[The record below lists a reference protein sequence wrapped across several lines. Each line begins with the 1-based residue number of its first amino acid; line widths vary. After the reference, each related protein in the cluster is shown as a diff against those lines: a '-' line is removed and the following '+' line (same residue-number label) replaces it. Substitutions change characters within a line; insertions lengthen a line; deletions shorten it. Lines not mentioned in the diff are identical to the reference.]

1 MRAGDPAQV
10 QLVAPAVSGSAA
22 PQLDAVQEAA
32 AQFAAA
38 RDSVPWDSVSR
49 DSVLTDS
56 VLSDSAAAA
65 MLLVGAPGT
74 GKSTA
79 AVEAVV
85 RAVRSGVP
93 ADHCVLLAPSRTMA
107 ATLRDQVTT
116 RLQGTSTEPLART
129 MQAFAWGILRAEAAL
144 RGDPPPR
151 LLSGPEQDVVLRDL
165 LAGHA
170 AGDPVGPV
178 WPDSVREALGTRGF
192 RNELRDLLMRAVES
206 SLTADDLARLGR
218 EHDRPE
224 WVAAAQV
231 LDEYDQ
237 VTALSAPGGYDPSW
251 ILGAATDL
259 LIEDDAARH
268 RLHDRLTLIVIDDA
282 QELSPAGA
290 RLLAAAAGPGARTL
304 LLADPDATVQG
315 FRGADPAVAFALA
328 DRWGA
333 GEALTLGTSYRQGQ
347 ALREVSA
354 RVSSRIGSVG
364 SVRHRETTVAV
375 APDTTEDHAA
385 DLAPTVEVYRSVAA
399 ESGGIAATLRRAHL
413 LSGLPWGEMAVIVRG
428 QSRATALRRSLS
440 VAGVPVAT
448 AAATL
453 PLRDE
458 PAVRPFL
465 QALELITG
473 DAPPQEDLP
482 GLAVDLLSSAIGS
495 ADALVL
501 RRLRRTLRQAE
512 LVDGGSRTSDEL
524 LVAAT
529 LSPQEFAVDLR
540 VVGEPVRRVRSVLD
554 AGRSALAAE
563 AASAEDVLWAMWA
576 ASGLAQE
583 WEHDAFT
590 GGPAG
595 TRADRDLDAMVAL
608 FSAAALFQDRLPAAP
623 AGAFAEH
630 LRGQDVPGDRLVK
643 SAPDSDQVALLTAQA
658 AAGRSWSLV
667 VVAGVQESVWPD
679 LRLRGSLL
687 GSSDLVDV
695 VTGRG
700 RSAQA
705 AATAVRY
712 DETRQFLV
720 AVSRASHRLIVTAV
734 DNDEE
739 QPSAFLD
746 LIDEFP
752 LLEDRPYAPVPRP
765 MSLAGI
771 VASLRRSVAAGEG
784 SESDAESM
792 ATALAWLAEAGVRG
806 ADPQQ
811 WWPLRDRSVDVLRR
825 PLPLSVRV
833 SPSTLSSFS
842 TCALRWF
849 LVNSGGQHDSAT
861 AASLGTLIHD
871 IVDIHGDD
879 GLGAMMRA
887 LDERW
892 SALGLPQGWNQR
904 AQRQLAELMLT
915 RADQYLT
922 AEHAVGTTV
931 LGTEMPFEVTIGRA
945 DLRGRVDRLESTA
958 DGVRVVDFKTGGTS
972 VTQAEVV
979 EHLQLGAY
987 QAALAEGGFDGV
999 SGQKSAGAALVQLGK
1014 AAGKTPAAKVQAQ
1027 APLDAQEDPQWAQA
1041 RIAEL
1046 AEQMADRE
1054 FIATAGSMCEVC
1066 DVQSSCPL
1074 RDRGRML

>member
-1 MRAGDPAQV
+1 MRTQDTPSQV
-10 QLVAPAVSGSAA
+10 RLLAPAVSAT
-22 PQLDAVQEAA
+22 PEPPLDPAQEAA
-32 AQFAAA
+32 AAFAAGGGQGRA
-38 RDSVPWDSVSR
+38 IL
-49 DSVLTDS
+49 VL
-56 VLSDSAAAA
+56 
-65 MLLVGAPGT
+65 GAPGS

-79 AVEAVV
+79 AVESVV
-85 RAVRSGVP
+85 RAVRAGVP

-107 ATLRDQVTT
+107 ASLRDRVTT

-170 AGDPVGPV
+170 AGDPAGPV
-178 WPDSVREALGTRGF
+178 WPESVREALGTRGF

-206 SLTADDLARLGR
+206 SLTASDLADLGR

-259 LIEDDAARH
+259 LIEDEAARR
-268 RLHDRLTLIVIDDA
+268 RLHDRLALIVVDDA
-282 QELSPAGA
+282 QELSPAGD
-290 RLLAAAAGPGARTL
+290 RLLAAAAGPGVRSV

-315 FRGADPAVAFALA
+315 FRGADPAVAFTLA
-328 DRWGA
+328 GRWGA
-333 GEALTLGTSYRQGQ
+333 GEALTLGTSYRQGA

-364 SVRHRETTVAV
+364 SVRHRQVE
-375 APDTTEDHAA
+375 AA
-385 DLAPTVEVYRSVAA
+385 DDDSAASVEVYRSVAA
-399 ESGGIAATLRRAHL
+399 ESGRIAATLRQAHL
-413 LSGLPWGEMAVIVRG
+413 LSGLPWGEMAVVVRG
-428 QSRATALRRSLS
+428 QARAAALRRSLS

-473 DAPPQEDLP
+473 DAPPSDDLP
-482 GLAVDLLSSAIGS
+482 GLAIDLLSSPIGR
-495 ADALVL
+495 ADAMVL
-501 RRLRRTLRQAE
+501 RRLRRALRQAE
-512 LVDGGSRTSDEL
+512 LVAGGTRTSDEL

-529 LSPQEFAVDLR
+529 LSQQELTADLPG
-540 VVGEPVRRVRSVLD
+540 VGDPVRRVRAVLD
-554 AGRSALAAE
+554 AGRSALAAGVTS
-563 AASAEDVLWAMWA
+563 ASASAEDVLWAMWA

-583 WEHDAFT
+583 WERDAFS

-643 SAPDSDQVALLTAQA
+643 AAPDTDQVALLTPQA

-679 LRLRGSLL
+679 LRMRGSLL
-687 GSSDLVDV
+687 GSSELVDV

-705 AATAVRY
+705 AAAAVRY

-720 AVSRASHRLIVTAV
+720 AVSRASRRLIVTAV

-746 LIDEFP
+746 LIDDFP

-765 MSLAGI
+765 MSLAGVI
-771 VASLRRSVAAGEG
+771 AGLRRSVAAGQMQ
-784 SESDAESM
+784 ESAAM
-792 ATALAWLAEAGVRG
+792 ALAWLAEANVRG

-811 WWPLRDRSVDVLRR
+811 WWPLRGRSVDLPRR
-825 PLPLSVRV
+825 PAPAPVRV
-833 SPSTLSSFS
+833 SPSTLERFS
-842 TCALRWF
+842 TCALQWL
-849 LVNSGGQHDSAT
+849 LVSSGGEHDSAP
-861 AASLGTLIHD
+861 AASMGTLIHD
-871 IVDIHGDD
+871 IVETRGED
-879 GLGAMMRA
+879 GLAAMLRS

-892 SALGLPQGWNQR
+892 SSLGLPRGWFQR
-904 AQRQLAELMLT
+904 VQRELAELMLA
-915 RADQYLT
+915 RADNYLEGERT
-922 AEHAVGTTV
+922 RGTKV
-931 LGTEMPFEVTIGRA
+931 LGTEVPFEVTLERA
-945 DLRGRVDRLESTA
+945 ELRGRVDRLEDTP
-958 DGVRVVDFKTGGTS
+958 DGVRVIDFKTGRTP
-972 VTQAEVV
+972 VREDEVA
-979 EHLQLGAY
+979 EHLQLAAY
-987 QAALAEGGFDGV
+987 QAALVEGGFDGV
-999 SGQKSAGAALVQLGK
+999 PTEKSAGAALVQLGK
-1014 AAGKTPAAKVQAQ
+1014 AAGTKATAKVQAQ
-1027 APLDAQEDPQWAQA
+1027 APLAEQEDPQWARK

-1054 FIATAGSMCEVC
+1054 FVATVGSICEVC
-1066 DVQSSCPL
+1066 AVKSSCPL
-1074 RDRGRML
+1074 QDEGRMV

>member
-1 MRAGDPAQV
+1 MQVGAMQMGAQSQV
-10 QLVAPAVSGSAA
+10 QLVAPAISASMQ
-22 PQLDAVQEAA
+22 PQLDSAQEAA
-32 AQFAAA
+32 ARFAA
-38 RDSVPWDSVSR
+38 SR
-49 DSVLTDS
+49 DTG
-56 VLSDSAAAA
+56 ARA
-65 MLLVGAPGT
+65 MLLLGAPGT

-93 ADHCVLLAPSRTMA
+93 ADHCVLLAPTRTMA
-107 ATLRDQVTT
+107 ASLRDQVTT
-116 RLQGTSTEPLART
+116 RLHGTSTEPLART

-206 SLTADDLARLGR
+206 SLTASDLAQLGHD
-218 EHDRPE
+218 HDRPE

-259 LIEDDAARH
+259 LIEDEAARS
-268 RLHDRLTLIVIDDA
+268 RLHDRLALIVIDDA

-290 RLLAAAAGPGARTL
+290 RLLAAAAGPGSRTV

-315 FRGADPAVAFALA
+315 FRGADPAVVFALA
-328 DRWGA
+328 DRWGV
-333 GEALTLGTSYRQGQ
+333 GEAVTLGTSYRQGP

-364 SVRHRETTVAV
+364 NVRHRDVAGS
-375 APDTTEDHAA
+375 DAA
-385 DLAPTVEVYRSVAA
+385 ATGSAAVEVYRSVAA
-399 ESGGIAATLRRAHL
+399 ESGGIAATLRQAHL
-413 LSGLPWGEMAVIVRG
+413 LSGLPWGDMAVIVRG
-428 QSRATALRRSLS
+428 QARATALRRSLS

-465 QALELITG
+465 QALELLTG
-473 DAPPQEDLP
+473 DAPPSDELP

-501 RRLRRTLRQAE
+501 RRLRRALRQAE
-512 LVDGGSRTSDEL
+512 LADGGARTSDEL
-524 LVAAT
+524 LVAVT
-529 LSPQEFAVDLR
+529 LSQQELATDLR
-540 VVGEPVRRVRSVLD
+540 TVGAPVRRVRAVLD
-554 AGRSALAAE
+554 AGRVALAAQG
-563 AASAEDVLWAMWA
+563 ASAEDVLWAMWA

-583 WEHDAFT
+583 WERDAFT

-643 SAPDSDQVALLTAQA
+643 AAPDSDQVALLTPQA

-705 AATAVRY
+705 AAAAVRY

-720 AVSRASHRLIVTAV
+720 AVSRAAQRLIVTAV

-765 MSLAGI
+765 MSLSGVI
-771 VASLRRSVAAGEG
+771 SGLRRSVASGDGA
-784 SESDAESM
+784 DADP
-792 ATALAWLAEAGVRG
+792 ARALAWLAHVGVRG
-806 ADPQQ
+806 ADPRE
-811 WWPLRDRSVDVLRR
+811 WWPLRGRSVDLPRR
-825 PLPLSVRV
+825 PLPLAVRV
-833 SPSTLSSFS
+833 SPSSLQGFS
-842 TCALRWF
+842 NCALRWF
-849 LVNSGGQHDSAT
+849 LVNSGGEHDSAT

-871 IVDIHGDD
+871 IVETRGDD
-879 GLGAMMRA
+879 GLSAMLRA

-892 SALGLPQGWNQR
+892 SSLGLPHGWNQR
-904 AQRQLAELMLT
+904 VQRQLAELMLT
-915 RADQYLT
+915 RADQYLREQVP
-922 AEHAVGTTV
+922 AGTTV
-931 LGTEMPFEVTIGRA
+931 LGAEVPFEVAIGRA
-945 DLRGRVDRLESTA
+945 DLRGRVDRLELTEK
-958 DGVRVVDFKTGGTS
+958 GVRVIDFKTGGTA
-972 VTQAEVV
+972 VPKAEMA

-987 QAALAEGGFDGV
+987 QAAVTGGGFEGV
-999 SGQKSAGAALVQLGK
+999 SEQSSAGAALVQLGK
-1014 AAGKTPAAKVQAQ
+1014 GAGTKPEAKVQEQ
-1027 APLDAQEDPQWAQA
+1027 PPLAEQEDPQWAQT
-1041 RIAEL
+1041 RIVEL

-1054 FIATAGSMCEVC
+1054 FVATANSMCEIC

>member
-1 MRAGDPAQV
+1 MRTQEGGTQPQV
-10 QLVAPAVSGSAA
+10 QLLAPAVTVSTGPS
-22 PQLDAVQEAA
+22 LDPVQEAA
-32 AQFAAA
+32 TSFAAG
-38 RDSVPWDSVSR
+38 R
-49 DSVLTDS
+49 
-56 VLSDSAAAA
+56 AAGRA
-65 MLLVGAPGT
+65 LLVVGAPGT
-74 GKSTA
+74 GKSTT

-85 RAVRSGVP
+85 QAVRAGVP

-107 ATLRDQVTT
+107 ASLRDQVTT

-170 AGDPVGPV
+170 AGDPVGPD

-206 SLTADDLARLGR
+206 GLSAADLAQLGR

-237 VTALSAPGGYDPSW
+237 VTALSAPGGFDPSW

-259 LIEDDAARH
+259 LIEDAAARQ
-268 RLHDRLTLIVIDDA
+268 RLHDRLAVIVIDDA

-290 RLLAAAAGPGARTL
+290 RLLAAAAGPVARTV

-328 DRWGA
+328 SRWGA
-333 GEALTLGTSYRQGQ
+333 REALTLGTSYRQGST
-347 ALREVSA
+347 LREVSA

-364 SVRHRETTVAV
+364 SVRHREAR
-375 APDTTEDHAA
+375 AA
-385 DLAPTVEVYRSVAA
+385 DDDSTATVEVYRSVAA
-399 ESGGIAATLRRAHL
+399 ESGGIAATLRQAHL
-413 LSGLPWGEMAVIVRG
+413 LTGLPWGEMAVIVRG
-428 QSRATALRRSLS
+428 QARATALRRSLS

-465 QALELITG
+465 QALELISG
-473 DAPPQEDLP
+473 DAPPTDKLP
-482 GLAVDLLSSAIGS
+482 GLAVDLLSSALGS

-501 RRLRRTLRQAE
+501 RRLRRALRQAE
-512 LVDGGSRTSDEL
+512 LADDGSRTSDEL

-529 LSPQEFAVDLR
+529 LSQQDLTVELP
-540 VVGEPVRRVRSVLD
+540 VVAEPVRRVRAVLD
-554 AGRSALAAE
+554 AGRAALAVEGAS
-563 AASAEDVLWAMWA
+563 ASAEDVLWAMWA

-583 WEHDAFT
+583 WERDAFA

-643 SAPDSDQVALLTAQA
+643 AAPDGDQVALVTAQA
-658 AAGRSWSLV
+658 AAGRSWPLV

-687 GSSDLVDV
+687 GSTDLVDV

-705 AATAVRY
+705 AAMAVRY

-765 MSLAGI
+765 MSLAGV
-771 VASLRRSVAAGEG
+771 VAALRRSVAAGE
-784 SESDAESM
+784 APQTAAM
-792 ATALAWLAEAGVRG
+792 ALAWLAESGVRG

-811 WWPLRDRSVDVLRR
+811 WWPLRNRSVDLPRR
-825 PLPLSVRV
+825 PSPLPVRV

-849 LVNSGGQHDSAT
+849 LVNSGGEHDT
-861 AASLGTLIHD
+861 GGAASLGTLIHD
-871 IVDIHGDD
+871 IIESRGDE
-879 GLGAMMRA
+879 GLSSMVRA

-892 SALGLPQGWNQR
+892 STLGLPHGWNQR

-922 AEHAVGTTV
+922 KQTGPGTTV
-931 LGTEMPFEVTIGRA
+931 LGAEVPFEVTIGRA
-945 DLRGRVDRLESTA
+945 ELRGRVDRLEETP
-958 DGVRVVDFKTGGTS
+958 DGVRVIDFKTGRTPVS
-972 VTQAEVV
+972 QAEVV

-987 QAALAEGGFDGV
+987 QAAVAEGGFEGV
-999 SGQKSAGAALVQLGK
+999 PGQQPAGAALVQLGK
-1014 AAGKTPAAKVQAQ
+1014 AAGTKPEAKVQVQ
-1027 APLDAQEDPQWAQA
+1027 SPLDSQEDPQWAHT

-1054 FIATAGSMCEVC
+1054 FVATAGSMCTIC